1 MWNKVKKFLY
11 DEQGITSVEI
21 ILILVGICRPP
32 KRCILCGN
40 FYSRL

>member
-21 ILILVGICRPP
+21 FTRNSIMRKSVDFLQI
-32 KRCILCGN
+32 
-40 FYSRL
+40 